1 MIELQ
6 QWDADAAQNAMA
18 DLAEMLHASVA
29 HGASIGFVMPFTL
42 EQARAFWQAAAGP
55 GAGERAMLVAL
66 ANGRPVGTVQLLL
79 AMPDN
84 GRHRAEVVKLMVHP
98 QARRQG
104 IARLLMQEV
113 QALAARH
120 RRSLL
125 VLDTLSGS
133 AAQGCTANWGSKRQ
147 VTSRNTPAPATA
159 ERWKPPAICTNCC
172 EA

>member
-6 QWDADAAQNAMA
+6 QWDADAAQSAMA
-18 DLAEMLHASVA
+18 ELAEMLHASVA

-42 EQARAFWQAAAGP
+42 EQAQAFWLGLVR
-55 GAGERAMLVAL
+55 GERAMLVAL
-66 ANGRPVGTVQLLL
+66 ENGRPVGTVQLLL

-133 AAQGCTANWGSKRQ
+133 AAQGLYRQ
-147 VTSRNTPAPATA
+147 LGFEAAGDIPQYARASDGGALEATCYMY
-159 ERWKPPAICTNCC
+159 KLL
-172 EA
+172 

>member
-6 QWDADAAQNAMA
+6 QWDAGAAQSAIVE
-18 DLAEMLHASVA
+18 LAEMLHASVA

-42 EQARAFWQAAAGP
+42 TQAQAFWQGVLPAIAR
-55 GAGERAMLVAL
+55 GERAMLVAL

-104 IARLLMQEV
+104 VARLLMQEV

-133 AAQGCTANWGSKRQ
+133 AAQ
-147 VTSRNTPAPATA
+147 
-159 ERWKPPAICTNCC
+159 
-172 EA
+172 